1 MIKMLKPDFEFTD
14 ERGKLTQL
22 VRCGYKQINVVHSKA
37 GTFRGGHCHKHN
49 KEAFYIIE
57 GSFELTARK
66 DGAEEKYTFRT
77 GDMFAIEAEVYHD
90 FHYLTDTVL
99 VGMYDNGIELE
110 NGAKDIVTE

>member
-1 MIKMLKPDFEFTD
+1 MIEILTPDFEFID

-22 VRCGYKQINVVHSKA
+22 VGDGYKQINVVHSKA
-37 GTFRGGHCHKHN
+37 GTFRGGHCHKLN

-66 DGAEEKYTFRT
+66 DGIEEKYTFHA

-90 FHYLTDTVL
+90 FHYLTDTIL
-99 VGMYDNGIELE
+99 VGMYDKGIELE
-110 NGAKDIVTE
+110 NGAKDIVAE